1 MSDYKY
7 SIEAKNV
14 NKIYYKKSQVV
25 EALIDFSIKIKRGT
39 IHGLLGPNGAGKST
53 FINILGGLVKKNSGS
68 VNICGI
74 NIDKNIKKSK
84 FKIGI
89 VPQELNIDPFFTPA
103 ELLELQAG
111 LYGVPKRRR
120 KTDEI
125 LHNLK
130 LSDQRNAYARTLS
143 GGMRRRLLIGK
154 ALVHDPDIIILDEPT
169 AGVDI
174 DIRASVWDYVKR
186 ISKQG
191 KTVCLTTHYLEEAEN
206 LCDNIS
212 IINFGKKV
220 IDGTKSELLNIIS
233 SKSVSFV
240 LIKNIIIPKELYE
253 FKPTLHNKILK
264 LSYDKNNTNI
274 KNIIDIL
281 TKNQIEFKEINT
293 SEGDLE
299 DVFIKVVKNNDDSKS
314 KNI

>member
-14 NKIYYKKSQVV
+14 NKTFLQKNQEVK
-25 EALIDFSIKIKRGT
+25 ALIDFSITIKRGV

-53 FINILGGLVKKNSGS
+53 FINVLGGLVKKNSGQVS
-68 VNICGI
+68 ICGI
-74 NIDKNIKKSK
+74 DIDKNTKLSK

-89 VPQELNIDPFFTPA
+89 VPQELNIDPFFSPA

-111 LYGVPKRRR
+111 LYGVPKRKR

-125 LHNLK
+125 LENLK
-130 LSDQRNAYARTLS
+130 LTDQRNAYARTLS

-154 ALVHDPDIIILDEPT
+154 ALVHNPEIIILDEPT

-174 DIRASVWDYVKR
+174 DIRTSVWDYIKR

-212 IINFGKKV
+212 IINHGKK
-220 IDGTKSELLNIIS
+220 IIEGSKNDLLNIIS
-233 SKSVSFV
+233 TKTVSFV
-240 LIKNIIIPKELYE
+240 LEGKILIPNQLNDY
-253 FKPTLHNKILK
+253 KPVLANNILK
-264 LSYDKNNTNI
+264 LSYDKNKTNI

-281 TKNQIEFKEINT
+281 IANQIGFSEINT

-299 DVFIKVVKNNDDSKS
+299 DVFIKVIKNK
-314 KNI
+314 